1 MQRCL
6 NEFYLKYYNGKIKRN
21 DLVSAIYTHLVGN
34 QDKTCLS
41 HWEKDKYEDFI
52 SWFYP
57 RLQKCVD
64 SYKDTGASFDAFINK
79 FVLVASREYHTR
91 SVINAV
97 IEYSTW
103 SARVPE
109 MYAHEEPPVY
119 NYSKKD
125 TETEE
130 TITKLIVNRNGKK
143 NTRRIL
149 SLIIKCYYYV
159 SDDFADMIAPLIGM
173 KTNELLR
180 LLNKIRELRQ
190 KKDNYIYLLRERI
203 FCQFYR
209 CMVIEK
215 RISVVNENTITHK
228 KLLIRRE
235 KARLRLEKMR
245 QRMASIRTEATN
257 SQIADVLGVKKGT
270 IDSSLFQLKMQWKKM
285 AKKSDLN

>member
-1 MQRCL
+1 MRIHI
-6 NEFYLKYYNGKIKRN
+6 NELYSKYNNGSIKRN
-21 DLVSAIYTHLVGN
+21 DLISALYTFLVSN
-34 QDKTCLS
+34 QDITCLC
-41 HWEKDKYEDFI
+41 HWPASEYEDFI

-64 SYKDTGASFDAFINK
+64 SYKETGASFEAFMNK
-79 FVLVASREYHTR
+79 FILVASREFHTR

-97 IEYSTW
+97 TEYSTW

-125 TETEE
+125 TKTEE
-130 TITKLIVNRNGKK
+130 IITNLIVNRNGKK

-149 SLIIKCYYYV
+149 SLIVKCYYYI

-173 KTNELLR
+173 KPNELLR

-190 KKDNYIYLLRERI
+190 EKDNYIYLLRERI

-215 RISVVNENTITHK
+215 RISLVNENSITHK
-228 KLLIRRE
+228 KLLVRQE
-235 KARLRLEKMR
+235 KARQRLEKMR
-245 QRMASIRTEATN
+245 HRMSNVRTEATN
-257 SQIADVLGVKKGT
+257 SQIAEVLGVKKGT
-270 IDSSLFQLKMQWKKM
+270 IDSSLFRLKMQWKKM
-285 AKKSDLN
+285 AKKADLN